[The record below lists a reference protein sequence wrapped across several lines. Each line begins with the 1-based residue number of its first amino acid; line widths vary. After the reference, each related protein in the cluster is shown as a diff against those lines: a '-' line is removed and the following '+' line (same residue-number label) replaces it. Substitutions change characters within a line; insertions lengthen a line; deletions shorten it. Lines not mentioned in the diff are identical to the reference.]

1 VKNDILILGDGL
13 LRSEIIKQTDWD
25 YVSRKKDNVDLDE
38 ILSIVASNDKSI
50 IVNCIAN
57 TDTYSNDKQS
67 HMDVNFKFVVDLVQI
82 CNQFDKKYIHISTD
96 YVYSN
101 SIVSAT
107 EDDVPVHNPTWY
119 SYSKI
124 LADCYVENFSQ
135 NHTTFR
141 VTHKPRPFPY
151 EKAWDNQFGN
161 FDYVDNQ
168 ARRIISLILRNVN
181 GIYNIGV
188 DNPRSVFTM
197 AVETN
202 KDVNGV
208 GAPHEVPKNL
218 IMSVSKIKELLN
230 ESN

>member
-1 VKNDILILGDGL
+1 MKNDILILGDGL
-13 LRSEIIKQTDWD
+13 LGSEIIKQTDWD

-82 CNQFDKKYIHISTD
+82 CNQFDKKYTHISTD

-124 LADCYVENFSQ
+124 LADGYVENFSQ

>member
-1 VKNDILILGDGL
+1 
-13 LRSEIIKQTDWD
+13 
-25 YVSRKKDNVDLDE
+25 
-38 ILSIVASNDKSI
+38 
-50 IVNCIAN
+50 
-57 TDTYSNDKQS
+57 
-67 HMDVNFKFVVDLVQI
+67 MDVNFKFVVDLVQI

-101 SIVSAT
+101 STVNAT

-124 LADCYVENFSQ
+124 LADGYVENFSQ

-141 VTHKPRPFPY
+141 VTHKPKPFPY

>member
-13 LRSEIIKQTDWD
+13 LGSEIIKQTDWD

-57 TDTYSNDKQS
+57 TDTYSSDKQS

-124 LADCYVENFSQ
+124 LADGYVENFSQ

-151 EKAWDNQFGN
+151 EKAWDNQ
-161 FDYVDNQ
+161 
-168 ARRIISLILRNVN
+168 L
-181 GIYNIGV
+181 
-188 DNPRSVFTM
+188 
-197 AVETN
+197 
-202 KDVNGV
+202 
-208 GAPHEVPKNL
+208 
-218 IMSVSKIKELLN
+218 KELLN

>member
-1 VKNDILILGDGL
+1 MKSDILILGDGL
-13 LRSEIIKQTDWD
+13 LGSEIVKQTDWD

-57 TDTYSNDKQS
+57 TDTYSDDKQS

-82 CNQFDKKYIHISTD
+82 CNQFNKKYVHVSTD

-124 LADCYVENFSQ
+124 LADGYVENFSQ
-135 NHTTFR
+135 NHMILR
-141 VTHKPRPFPY
+141 VTHKPKPFPY
-151 EKAWDNQFGN
+151 KKAWDNQFGN

-168 ARRIISLILRNVN
+168 SRRIISLILRNVN

-188 DNPRSVFTM
+188 DNPRSVYTM
-197 AVETN
+197 AVETK
-202 KDVNGV
+202 KDVDGV
-208 GAPHEVPKNL
+208 SAPHEVPKNL